1 MTLREVCDGLEAEVE
16 CGVEDEDLEGRVLVV
31 AHLRQSDSAS
41 AKSGKSRSRSPKIR
55 DLAELFEGDSQFKG
69 TPPQSKSTGLKTIRG
84 SHCYLDFFLVC
95 GRLRFFPGERHYTL
109 DPTPVERLGE
119 SRLESLQFSC
129 LSCMSMLKTEEE
141 EYSFRRFQLGNYL
154 LSIREEISSADMP
167 TGGRLWDAGIVLAH
181 WLASDKASSLAGGS
195 VIELGSG
202 CGLPGIV
209 AAHILGGP
217 IVFSDKEVV
226 LPLTKRNVHANCPHL
241 QTFVLEVDWGI
252 DEHIRRALQPI
263 KTDSFDVVLM
273 SDLFYHPSALSKLR
287 DTVLGLTKPGSVLF
301 IAHMPRE
308 EGWSGPE
315 NPLAELLPWFDG
327 CLLRTCDLNGAQVH
341 LFMMTRPKN
350 PAALNKDCLVAV
362 FGYVGGMSLVVFPR
376 AGFS

>member
-1 MTLREVCDGLEAEVE
+1 MLRTYFWSLPRVAPTDGSRTRSGSKRLRFSVAVTNEMFLPLPLAFDLALGLSTDGAEFRRLDGQVTLREVCDGLEAEVE

-55 DLAELFEGDSQFKG
+55 
-69 TPPQSKSTGLKTIRG
+69 
-84 SHCYLDFFLVC
+84 
-95 GRLRFFPGERHYTL
+95 ERHYTL

-181 WLASDKASSLAGGS
+181 WLASGKASSLAGGS

-263 KTDSFDVVLM
+263 KTHSFDVVLM

-308 EGWSGPE
+308 DGWSGPE

-350 PAALNKDCLVAV
+350 PAALNKDCLVA
-362 FGYVGGMSLVVFPR
+362 
-376 AGFS
+376 